1 MKKALIVFGTRPEYL
16 KIKPILHVFQ
26 QHKVSFCL
34 LQVLQHEN
42 LEVEEESADFF
53 QKVVLPSDTSCQRL
67 TNLAASIS
75 KAVEPLVRESSCLFV
90 QGDTATAFF
99 SALSAFHFQI
109 PIYHIEAGLRTYDL
123 QNPFPEEA
131 YRSMISRIATYHL
144 CPDEAAKQNLIKE
157 GIAKNIYVVG
167 NTILDLV
174 NSYNMTSQIGNLVLI
189 TVHRRENWN
198 QLPAI
203 ATSIHTLATQRPDL
217 QFLWIYHP
225 NPAVQESVSSTINT
239 LGSLPNL
246 QFEQPCS
253 HKTLCQYIH
262 DAYCIITDSG
272 GIQEEASFLGKY
284 CFVLRKVTE
293 RNAIPPDYIEMLES
307 SDALLS
313 RFQTKQI
320 RLLPPC
326 TVYGGGHASEKI
338 FDIVNN
344 LNQSA
349 SSNRE

>member
-1 MKKALIVFGTRPEYL
+1 MKRALLVFGTRPEYL
-16 KIKPILHVFQ
+16 KIKPLIAAFQ
-26 QHKVSFCL
+26 EYKLPFCL

-42 LEVEEESADFF
+42 LEVEEETEDFF
-53 QKVVLPSDTSCQRL
+53 QKVSLFPDTNCQRL

-75 KAVEPLVRESSCLFV
+75 KAVEPFVRESSCLFV

-109 PIYHIEAGLRTYDL
+109 PIYHIEAGLRTFDL
-123 QNPFPEEA
+123 ANPFPEEA

-144 CPDEAAKQNLIKE
+144 CPDEGAKQNLMKE
-157 GIAKNIYVVG
+157 GITKDIYVVG

-174 NSYNMTSQIGNLVLI
+174 KSYKMISQIGNLVLI

-198 QLPAI
+198 QLPEI

-217 QFLWIYHP
+217 TFLWIYHP

-239 LGSLPNL
+239 IGSLPNL
-246 QFEQPCS
+246 QFQQPCS

-293 RNAIPPDYIEMLES
+293 RNAIPSEYIEMLES
-307 SDALLS
+307 SKTLLS
-313 RFQTKQI
+313 RFQAKDI
-320 RLLPPC
+320 RLLSPC
-326 TVYGGGHASEKI
+326 TVYGNGHASDTI
-338 FDIVNN
+338 VYIVNN

-349 SSNRE
+349 SFNRE